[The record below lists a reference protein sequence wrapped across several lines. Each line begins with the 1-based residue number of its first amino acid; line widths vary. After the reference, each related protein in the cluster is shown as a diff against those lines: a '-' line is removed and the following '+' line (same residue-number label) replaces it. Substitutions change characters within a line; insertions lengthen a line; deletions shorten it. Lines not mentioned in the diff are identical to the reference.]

1 MRDCPRTPFLAPT
14 TPFSTL
20 PVVFCSP
27 MRRCPELTRGVR
39 RLFGRELVDTGEIE
53 PEWAKI
59 LARLQDR
66 REDAD
71 YDASARIEEDQA
83 RELVDQSIRFIER
96 MGEYLTS
103 KGVPPSRGAE

>member
-1 MRDCPRTPFLAPT
+1 
-14 TPFSTL
+14 
-20 PVVFCSP
+20 
-27 MRRCPELTRGVR
+27 VR

-83 RELVDQSIRFIER
+83 RELVDQ
-96 MGEYLTS
+96 
-103 KGVPPSRGAE
+103 